1 MFVLTFRTRT
11 CLNVCMNTQKQVTEI
26 LETGI
31 KQRDLAA
38 LVPCSPSLIS
48 ALFLGERGKNIS
60 FAIGTRLAELH
71 KRMVKNRR
79 VKP

>member
-1 MFVLTFRTRT
+1 
-11 CLNVCMNTQKQVTEI
+11 MNTQKQVAEI
-26 LETGI
+26 LNTGI
-31 KQRDLAA
+31 TQKDLAS
-38 LVPCSPSLIS
+38 LIPCSPSLVS